1 MKPKNTNV
9 EIITSGSS
17 ELKVSFI
24 HKEVNPNYLDV
35 HVFIGWKE
43 SGSEEAYFTL
53 ADANVKV
60 YMPSSTIYE
69 DIAYNPKSTWESHL
83 INMIYDFDEQVLD
96 TDFKHLEDLEFNSA
110 PFFILHSISFVP
122 ARMDEILHVFCQAF
136 FRQYPFG
143 VLLLKDIYDDSM
155 LKKDKEDLKNTLKH
169 YGFESI
175 DKNGLFKYLE
185 YESRECC
192 FKQEEKYYDKNLVMW
207 NWYRQ
212 EIVQDAMRDLESLN
226 NE

>member
-9 EIITSGSS
+9 EIFTSGSS

-24 HKEVNPNYLDV
+24 HKEINPYYINID
-35 HVFIGWKE
+35 VFIGWKE
-43 SGSEEAYFTL
+43 SGSDEAYLTL

-69 DIAYNPKSTWESHL
+69 DIAYNPKSTWESQL
-83 INMIYDFDEQVLD
+83 INMIYDYNKQVLRPE
-96 TDFKHLEDLEFNSA
+96 FKDLEDLEFNPA
-110 PFFILHSISFVP
+110 PFFMLHSISFVP
-122 ARMDEILHVFCQAF
+122 ARMNEILHVFFQAF

-155 LKKDKEDLKNTLKH
+155 SKKDKEDLKNTLKH
-169 YGFESI
+169 SGFESI

-192 FKQEEKYYDKNLVMW
+192 FEQEEKYYDKNMVLW
-207 NWYRQ
+207 NWFRNDCTQ
-212 EIVQDAMRDLESLN
+212 SIIRNFNDE
-226 NE
+226 